1 MTLATMMKLALR
13 QLDEPTEDLSEYE
26 ELFRSYANM
35 GYMIALRLFYKP
47 RMVIDV
53 VTDELGD
60 ADIGGLGIA
69 RVVNVR
75 DGDGSETIFAMDED
89 GITLHTGALYQC
101 ISVLGEIECPTML
114 RGTDEPMLPE
124 YAQPALVDY
133 ICYRHLMNGNSAKQ
147 SRAMA
152 YYQQFTRA
160 MQEIEPQG
168 KGSTTRFKNLYA
180 VTGFRK
186 GW

>member
-133 ICYRHLMNGNSAKQ
+133 ICYRHLSSGNLAKQ
-147 SRAMA
+147 SRAEFFRDSF
-152 YYQQFTRA
+152 YQQMRA
-160 MQEIEPQG
+160 LRPQG
-168 KGSTTRFKNLYA
+168 ADSVRALKNLYQA
-180 VTGFRK
+180 TA
-186 GW
+186 